1 MFHIIGAGQHLP
13 DGRGRTE
20 GVQHDRLGSGIH
32 RRGACR
38 LEHGW
43 VLQCAG
49 PIPFPAACTA
59 RCPPG
64 PSALPRLP
72 CHVQYRVRS
81 PGKYH
86 ISVGVR
92 AHSPNTG
99 ATFAPISGSPF
110 ALNFAS
116 AWTACSALGAAPSR
130 RLLEGAAPLFAPSV
144 RQLVVFG
151 HTDHVEASLA
161 GEGEG
166 EAGRLSDDVFTLELE
181 SMVWRWSRTSAALP
195 SQSGHAVAIAP
206 GGDSAL
212 LYCPPA
218 PISSPHLAPSPH

>member
-1 MFHIIGAGQHLP
+1 M
-13 DGRGRTE
+13 
-20 GVQHDRLGSGIH
+20 
-32 RRGACR
+32 
-38 LEHGW
+38 
-43 VLQCAG
+43 
-49 PIPFPAACTA
+49 
-59 RCPPG
+59 
-64 PSALPRLP
+64 
-72 CHVQYRVRS
+72 QYRVRS

-110 ALNFAS
+110 TLNFAS

-218 PISSPHLAPSPH
+218 PIASPHLAPSHH